1 MTARIRLTNR
11 TASSECPPNAKK
23 SSSTVTRGRP
33 STWANTEHKSS
44 SCTVAGR
51 LAGPAP
57 VPDAWCGAG
66 SAARST
72 LPFTVSGSR
81 SSTTTADGTM
91 YSGSRLAMK
100 SPATVTNPV
109 SAASWVG
116 TT

>member
-11 TASSECPPNAKK
+11 TASSECPPSAKK
-23 SSSTVTRGRP
+23 SSSTATRGTS
-33 STWANTEHKSS
+33 STWANTEHKISS
-44 SCTVAGR
+44 YTVAGR
-51 LAGPAP
+51 LPGP

-81 SSTTTADGTM
+81 SSTTTDGTM
-91 YSGSRLAMK
+91 YCGSRLAVK
-100 SPATVTNPV
+100 SRATAPNPA
-109 SAASWVG
+109 SASPWVR